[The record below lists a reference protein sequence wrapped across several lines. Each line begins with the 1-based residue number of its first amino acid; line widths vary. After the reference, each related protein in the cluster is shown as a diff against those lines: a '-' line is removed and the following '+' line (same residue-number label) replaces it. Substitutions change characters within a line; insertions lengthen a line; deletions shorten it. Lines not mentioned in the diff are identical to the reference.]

1 MKRTL
6 VIALLAIGLVASVSA
21 QAPSASVT
29 EMQYFTIES
38 SLVMGYSLA
47 VEDITAGS
55 SFLLNFTVA
64 DDFTFGVQTMK
75 LDGAATAISSMKL
88 GYYLNDMLGFS
99 ATFGGDGNAFRTKRG
114 IEKTLFY
121 ATIVLS
127 ILFLGS
133 GIARIV
139 MAR

>member
-1 MKRTL
+1 MKNAIT
-6 VIALLAIGLVASVSA
+6 IAQIVLAILLVAS
-21 QAPSASVT
+21 
-29 EMQYFTIES
+29 I
-38 SLVMGYSLA
+38 
-47 VEDITAGS
+47 
-55 SFLLNFTVA
+55 LLQQQGT
-64 DDFTFGVQTMK
+64 G
-75 LDGAATAISSMKL
+75 L
-88 GYYLNDMLGFS
+88 S

-139 MAR
+139 IAR